1 MNGYK
6 GQAVGW
12 SYTAFFYQVSS
23 NQLKFTLKE
32 MFPASESNELSTLVL
47 YQFLKIYPIFNL
59 SNILGMNF
67 LTFFSLEFLIALSG
81 VHYLPFPYVLSVT
94 LKIISF
100 FILSFFFPW

>member
-47 YQFLKIYPIFNL
+47 YQFLKIYPIF
-59 SNILGMNF
+59 
-67 LTFFSLEFLIALSG
+67 
-81 VHYLPFPYVLSVT
+81 
-94 LKIISF
+94 
-100 FILSFFFPW
+100 